1 MYYQKVVK
9 YNQPQPEYNQPQ
21 PRYNQLTTDLQPA
34 YNLHTTQIQLS
45 GGSAQPLYNQSSQ
58 IAC

>member
-9 YNQPQPEYNQPQ
+9 
-21 PRYNQLTTDLQPA
+21 YNQLTTDLQPA

>member
-9 YNQPQPEYNQPQ
+9 YNQLTTSLQPI
-21 PRYNQLTTDLQPA
+21 YNQLTTF
-34 YNLHTTQIQLS
+34 IQLS

>member
-9 YNQPQPEYNQPQ
+9 YNQPQ

>member
-9 YNQPQPEYNQPQ
+9 YNQPQ

-45 GGSAQPLYNQSSQ
+45 GGSAQPLYNQSCQ